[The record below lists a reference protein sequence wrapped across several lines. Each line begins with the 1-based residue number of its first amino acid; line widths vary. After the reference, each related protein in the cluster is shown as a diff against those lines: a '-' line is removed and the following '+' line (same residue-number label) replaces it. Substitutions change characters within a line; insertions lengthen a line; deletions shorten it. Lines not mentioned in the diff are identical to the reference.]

1 MSHKNTYFSRPHGNL
16 FVILQTVY
24 DIQTMK
30 RQLKIWLECFRL
42 RTLPVSLSGVV
53 IAIGLAVWYGH
64 FKWIPA
70 VLCLVF
76 ALLAQIASNTANEYF
91 DYLKGTDKPGRVGPR
106 RGVTEGD
113 IRPDTLRNVTFGL
126 LALAGIVGCGL
137 IPYGGWWLLPV
148 GIVIALGALAYSTG
162 PYPLSYHGLGE
173 LMVFI
178 FFGLVPVNLTYYVM
192 ALQFHPVVILFS
204 ISIGLLGVNVLL
216 VNNYRDVED
225 DREAGKR
232 TSVVLFGRKAAA
244 FSYLLNGYLGM
255 AVLAVFWFLIVVG
268 RDMMLPK
275 WTLAIPVLYLVLHTA
290 TWYKLTHRDGAALNP
305 LLGETAR
312 NMLIFTL
319 LLTIVFII
327 YA

>member
-1 MSHKNTYFSRPHGNL
+1 
-16 FVILQTVY
+16 
-24 DIQTMK
+24 MK
-30 RQLKIWLECFRL
+30 KRLKIWLECVRL

-53 IAIGLAVWYGH
+53 IAIGLAIWQH
-64 FKWIPA
+64 EFRWKPA
-70 VLCLVF
+70 LLCVVF
-76 ALLAQIASNTANEYF
+76 ALLAQIVSNMANEYF

-113 IRPDTLRNVTFGL
+113 ISPTTLRNVTAIL
-126 LALAGIVGCGL
+126 LALAGVVGCCL
-137 IPYGGWWLLPV
+137 IPYGGWWLLPA
-148 GIVIALGALAYSTG
+148 GIVIALAALAYSTG

-192 ALQFHPVVILFS
+192 ALQFNPLVILFS
-204 ISIGLLGVNVLL
+204 ITIGLLGVNVLL

-232 TSVVLFGRKAAA
+232 TSVVIFGRQAASLA
-244 FSYLLNGYLGM
+244 YLINGYAGMGMLSSLWLMIAMRWNLGSSLP
-255 AVLAVFWFLIVVG
+255 VWTLIV
-268 RDMMLPK
+268 
-275 WTLAIPVLYLVLHTA
+275 PVLYLVMHTF

-319 LLTIVFII
+319 LLTIIFIV
-327 YA
+327 YS

>member
-1 MSHKNTYFSRPHGNL
+1 
-16 FVILQTVY
+16 
-24 DIQTMK
+24 MK
-30 RQLKIWLECFRL
+30 KKIKIWLECIRL

-53 IAIGLAVWYGH
+53 IAIGLAVWQH
-64 FKWIPA
+64 EFRWKPA
-70 VLCLVF
+70 LLCVVF
-76 ALLAQIASNTANEYF
+76 ALLAQIVSNMANEYF

-113 IRPDTLRNVTFGL
+113 ISPKTLRNVTAIL
-126 LALAGIVGCGL
+126 LALAGVVGCCL
-137 IPYGGWWLLPV
+137 IPYGGWWLLPA
-148 GIVIALGALAYSTG
+148 GIVIALAALAYSTG

-192 ALQFHPVVILFS
+192 ALQFNPLVILFS
-204 ISIGLLGVNVLL
+204 ITIGLLGVNVLL

-232 TSVVLFGRKAAA
+232 TSVVIFGRQAASLA
-244 FSYLLNGYLGM
+244 YLINGYAGMGMLSSLWLMIAMQWNLGSSLP
-255 AVLAVFWFLIVVG
+255 VWTLIV
-268 RDMMLPK
+268 
-275 WTLAIPVLYLVLHTA
+275 PVLYLVMHTV

-319 LLTIVFII
+319 LLTIIFII
-327 YA
+327 YS

>member
-1 MSHKNTYFSRPHGNL
+1 MN
-16 FVILQTVY
+16 
-24 DIQTMK
+24 

-53 IAIGLAVWYGH
+53 IAIGLAKWLGH
-64 FKWIPA
+64 FHWKPA

-76 ALLAQIASNTANEYF
+76 GLLAQIVSNTANEYF
-91 DYLKGTDKPGRVGPR
+91 DFKKGTDKPGRVGPR

-113 IRPDTLRNVTFGL
+113 ISPKTLRNVTFGL
-126 LALAGIVGCGL
+126 LVLAGVVGCCL
-137 IPYGGWWLLPV
+137 IPFGGWWLLPM
-148 GIVIALGALAYSTG
+148 GIVIALAALAYSTG

-178 FFGLVPVNLTYYVM
+178 FFGIVPVNLTYYVQ
-192 ALQFHPVVILFS
+192 ALRWDPMVILFS
-204 ISIGLLGVNVLL
+204 ITIGLLAVNVLL

-232 TSVVLFGRKAAA
+232 TSVVIFGRQPASLA
-244 FSYLLNGYLGM
+244 YLINGFAGM
-255 AVLAVFWFLIVVG
+255 GMLSALWVMIAVRWGIG
-268 RDMMLPK
+268 RSLPV
-275 WTLAIPVLYLVLHTA
+275 WTLAIPVLYLIMHTF
-290 TWYKLTHRDGAALNP
+290 TWYKLTRRDGAALNP

-319 LLTIVFII
+319 LFTIIFFI
-327 YA
+327 YS